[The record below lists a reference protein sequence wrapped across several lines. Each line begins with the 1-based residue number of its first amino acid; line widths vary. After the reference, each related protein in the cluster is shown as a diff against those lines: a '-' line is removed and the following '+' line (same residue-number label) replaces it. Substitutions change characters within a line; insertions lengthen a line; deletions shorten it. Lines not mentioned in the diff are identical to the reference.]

1 MSTAKLLHFE
11 AMDIMVRLMQSEGEL
26 SDEDE
31 KALEDWSNE
40 SGSKISALRALF
52 HRSRIEIQAC
62 KEEIERFQKMR
73 KRLESTM
80 VWAKLAGLDLMLDRA
95 ELGQDTSIPGI
106 AHIRTTQVLK
116 APDGFES
123 WPVHLLRESDPRP
136 DRKAAL
142 DALKKGADLGD
153 GFSLEDSTSIV
164 YK

>member
-1 MSTAKLLHFE
+1 MSTAVELHE
-11 AMDIMVRLMQSEGEL
+11 GAREILCRLMDSGGVL
-26 SDEDE
+26 CDEDE
-31 KALEDWSNE
+31 ELLESWLSS
-40 SGSKISALRALF
+40 SGSEFEALRALY
-52 HRSRIEIQAC
+52 HRSKVESQLW
-62 KEEIERFQKMR
+62 KDEIERFQKMR
-73 KRLESTM
+73 KRAESTM

-95 ELGQDTSIPGI
+95 ELGEPTSIPGI

-142 DALKKGADLGD
+142 DALKKGVDLGD
-153 GFSLEDSTSIV
+153 GFSLENSTSIV